1 MAKAYQGPSLY
12 GVCFGT
18 LWIAML
24 LGLFGTMLAAYARLW
39 GVVGLAFGM
48 ALLPISAPAYPII
61 SWYTGTGFP
70 WVWTIGLVLSIAM
83 GNILL
88 RD

>member
-1 MAKAYQGPSLY
+1 
-12 GVCFGT
+12 VCFGT
-18 LWIAML
+18 IWIAIL
-24 LGLFGTMLAAYARLW
+24 LGLFGTMLAAYASLW
-39 GVVGLAFGM
+39 GVAGLAFGM

-61 SWYTGTGFP
+61 AWYTGSGFP
-70 WVWTIGLVLSIAM
+70 WVWSVGLVLAVVM

>member
-12 GVCFGT
+12 GVIFGT
-18 LWIAML
+18 VWIAVL
-24 LGLFGTMLAAYARLW
+24 LALFGTMLAAYARLW
-39 GVVGLAFGM
+39 GVAGLAFGM
-48 ALLPISAPAYPII
+48 ALLPISAPAYPLVA
-61 SWYTGTGFP
+61 WYAGAGFP
-70 WVWTIGLVLSIAM
+70 WLWTAGLVLAIAM